1 MFSEL
6 ALLQNA
12 AGALPDPCL
21 WGSLGTGAALFLASI
36 SVTTIPAIVQNPEG
50 PGLVKRVWGRVSRT
64 KKMVLVLPCTKPDIT
79 LHI

>member
-50 PGLVKRVWGRVSRT
+50 PGLVKRVWGRVKSGSR
-64 KKMVLVLPCTKPDIT
+64 IT
-79 LHI
+79 LYKT